1 MQNSLR
7 VGSNFWE
14 EKSKT
19 LVWKLK
25 SKIMCFE
32 KFLESFLCITC
43 HEKSFENWF
52 YRKISGFSKKKKKNC
67 FFESRR
73 LNLFFD
79 QSKKVKFS
87 KPDLLPSSIDV
98 RLKLDWS
105 KLKNFQFFK
114 ILTNLFFSCIIYDRI
129 HVHSIVFSI
138 HLAVLQLYLSFFSHI
153 TCKHFAKLGTQLDL
167 KID

>member
-1 MQNSLR
+1 MK
-7 VGSNFWE
+7 NFWNHSYVLHVM
-14 EKSKT
+14 KN
-19 LVWKLK
+19 LLK
-25 SKIMCFE
+25 IDSIE
-32 KFLESFLCITC
+32 KFPVFP
-43 HEKSFENWF
+43 
-52 YRKISGFSKKKKKNC
+52 KKKKKNC